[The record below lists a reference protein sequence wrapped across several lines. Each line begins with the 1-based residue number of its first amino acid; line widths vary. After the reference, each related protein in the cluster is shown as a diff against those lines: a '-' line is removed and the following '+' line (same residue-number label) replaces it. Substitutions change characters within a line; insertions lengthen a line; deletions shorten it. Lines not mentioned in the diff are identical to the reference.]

1 MAHTANSFILNIVEL
16 VHWIPIIPAFLMSS
30 SILENNQYCINS
42 AIIIRT

>member
-16 VHWIPIIPAFLMSS
+16 VDWTSIIPVFLMTS